1 MESRSQPGERAVA
14 KLYHAGIQPK
24 SEVLQWIS
32 SQAPRYVVQLLE
44 YSQSDGIGYELL
56 EYAGRGSLRE
66 WMAAGPLTGV
76 DAGEILTEF
85 SAALKK
91 LHECNILHRNLKPE
105 NVLVRH
111 RQPLQ
116 LALTDFGIASWVDA
130 TPGFTAHRCSMRYD
144 APEIAAGTAGMAADY
159 WSLGMI
165 LLEALTGRHPFASL
179 SAMVIR
185 YQLQVRPVPV
195 EDVAEPWR
203 TLCRGLLLR
212 DPQQRWGAAGIK
224 RWRSGYGR
232 FSFAL
237 DA

>member
-1 MESRSQPGERAVA
+1 MALPEYSGPRTLPHTLADRYQILRDLAAQNMEADLLLVESRSQPGERAVA

-56 EYAGRGSLRE
+56 EYAGQGSLRE

-76 DAGEILTEF
+76 DAGEILTEL

-116 LALTDFGIASWVDA
+116 LALTDFGIASLLDA
-130 TPGFTAHRCSMRYD
+130 TPGFTAHRCSMR
-144 APEIAAGTAGMAADY
+144 
-159 WSLGMI
+159 
-165 LLEALTGRHPFASL
+165 
-179 SAMVIR
+179 
-185 YQLQVRPVPV
+185 
-195 EDVAEPWR
+195 
-203 TLCRGLLLR
+203 
-212 DPQQRWGAAGIK
+212 
-224 RWRSGYGR
+224 
-232 FSFAL
+232 
-237 DA
+237 